1 MVIVE
6 IIADANKLFIAF
18 QQWPTAQ
25 VHLPIVQAYCLW
37 VCGHKIDQN
46 TIKIR
51 QNLVKKAIDFRLYN
65 LLLNTIIVNLM
76 QIFQYSTQ
84 NYSEL
89 HYKLC

>member
-25 VHLPIVQAYCLW
+25 VHLLIVQAYCLW
-37 VCGHKIDQN
+37 VCGHKIDQS
-46 TIKIR
+46 TIKI
-51 QNLVKKAIDFRLYN
+51 AIDFRLYN
-65 LLLNTIIVNLM
+65 LLLNIIIVNLM